1 MDIIGIRRADGGE
14 NEEGKRFS
22 LLMTLPQI
30 DGEVPPFYECL
41 YQTVREL
48 CRRRGC
54 TLRGEMVISYRDAV
68 SYSLYLDFVW
78 YRGRELLSCYRIAL
92 SRMAD
97 GTLLPPPKHL
107 RKRIPKNGGWYR
119 TKEDCVLFRN
129 AFTAGEGIRRSAYRS
144 RIPEE
149 HYPWEEAAR

>member
-1 MDIIGIRRADGGE
+1 MNIVGIRRADGGE
-14 NEEGKRFS
+14 NEEGRRFS
-22 LLMTLPQI
+22 LAMTLPQI
-30 DGEVPPFYECL
+30 DGEIPPFYERL

-54 TLRGEMVISYRDAV
+54 TLRSEMVISYQDAV
-68 SYSLYLDFVW
+68 SYSLYLDFLW

-119 TKEDCVLFRN
+119 TKDTCVLFYN
-129 AFTAGEGIRRSAYRS
+129 AFRVGETIRRSAYRS
-144 RIPEE
+144 RILEE
-149 HYPWEEAAR
+149 CYLWQEAAP